1 MSAHDE
7 AMPTAPSALAHILD
21 RATITVVHQS
31 SRWQAHDCPAVYTLG
46 AGGRLVRIGQHLRID
61 PAQFAPTI
69 SAPFAADPARPPV
82 SKILLSCSDTTK
94 RAKGL
99 PACYLTI
106 TLELRVD
113 GKLVHDLDIPLTNEE
128 KEELRQAFDL
138 QLQSADFSLAEQ
150 PKSSPKAGGGKAG
163 GGKAKAGAKA
173 EGGAGPMAQTST
185 PWVNSLVHH
194 YDAAAVRVNLRE
206 FNHKSILVWA
216 QVRDPRVTHAL
227 DLE

>member
-1 MSAHDE
+1 MSAHQDDE
-7 AMPTAPSALAHILD
+7 AMPTAHFLD
-21 RATITVVHQS
+21 RVTIAVVHQS

-46 AGGRLVRIGQHLRID
+46 AGGCLVRIGQHLRID

-69 SAPFAADPARPPV
+69 APFAADPARPPV

-113 GKLVHDLDIPLTNEE
+113 GKLVHDLDIPLTNGE

-163 GGKAKAGAKA
+163 GGKAKAGAKV

-185 PWVNSLVHH
+185 PWVNSLDHH